1 MNEGQTVYLAAMAV
15 ALVVMAAI
23 QIGVIVVAIRVG
35 RQVSA
40 AAEELRREVKP
51 LVEKAHRISDDAARV
66 SAMAVVQAQRIDRL
80 LETTA
85 ARVDE
90 TLGLVQHAV
99 VEPVRQGAAVVSA
112 VRAALTAFRAWRGH
126 DHPHTREDEDALFVG

>member
-1 MNEGQTVYLAAMAV
+1 VTEWQTVYLAAIAV

-23 QIGVIVVAIRVG
+23 QIGVIVVALRVG

-40 AAEELRREVKP
+40 MAEEFRREVKP
-51 LVEKAHRISDDAARV
+51 LVEKANRISEDAARV
-66 SAMAVVQAQRIDRL
+66 SAIAVVQAQRIDRM
-80 LETTA
+80 LETTV

-90 TLGLVQHAV
+90 TLGIVQNAV

-112 VRAALTAFRAWRGH
+112 VRAALTAFRAWRSH
-126 DHPHTREDEDALFVG
+126 DHHAREDDDALFVG

>member
-1 MNEGQTVYLAAMAV
+1 VTDWQTFYLAAMAV

-40 AAEELRREVKP
+40 TAEELRREVKP

-66 SAMAVVQAQRIDRL
+66 TALAVVQAQRVDRL
-80 LETTA
+80 LESTA

-90 TLGLVQHAV
+90 TLAIVQQAV

-112 VRAALTAFRAWRGH
+112 VRAAFTAFRAWRHH
-126 DHPHTREDEDALFVG
+126 DHHGREDDDALFVG